1 MYLIT
6 CFKYLYFN
14 YLTTLQT
21 NTQNNLGFS
30 HALLAA
36 HAVWLNTQNCA
47 RFGSQIS
54 VAFGGLRPQ
63 NIPPGALSLDPLGD
77 FHPPD
82 SLCPLPPN
90 PAYAT
95 GHNAPSDTEKHC
107 LLRDI
112 DGYHAETE
120 DGMFAKSLSDAQ
132 HEPASSIQRSAHEN
146 AWKMQY
152 IYRQRFNAL

>member
-77 FHPPD
+77 FHPQTPCAPY
-82 SLCPLPPN
+82 LQILPTPLV
-90 PAYAT
+90 T
-95 GHNAPSDTEKHC
+95 TH
-107 LLRDI
+107 RR
-112 DGYHAETE
+112 
-120 DGMFAKSLSDAQ
+120 
-132 HEPASSIQRSAHEN
+132 IQRSIACWETLTDITLRLKMVCSRSHWVMLSTNQLRQYN
-146 AWKMQY
+146 AQPTRTRGKCN
-152 IYRQRFNAL
+152 IYRERFNAL